1 VATIDTAEL
10 TDIAFGAAVLGTGG
24 GGDPYLGRLFAERS
38 IREHGPVEMVD
49 LEKVPDDAVVLPVAM
64 MGAPTVMVEKIPS
77 GEELRGV
84 VRTVEARLGREAT
97 HVVPIEA
104 GGMNSLIPFAAAA
117 QLGLPIV
124 DADGMGR
131 AFPEL
136 QQVMP
141 SLGGLSA
148 TPMALADDKGNSV
161 VLDTVDNVWTERL
174 ARALTVEMGCSA
186 FLANYAM
193 SGSEARAHL
202 IGGTV
207 SLAARIGATVRQA
220 RAAHR
225 DPADAALDVVDG
237 RRLFVGKV
245 VDVSRRTTGG
255 FARGNATVTGI
266 ASDDG
271 ATLELTFQNEHL
283 VATVDGDVLAVVPDL
298 VCLFDVESG
307 APVTT
312 ESLRY
317 GLRVV
322 VGGAPCDPRWKTAEG
337 LRLAGPSAFGL
348 DLEYRP
354 MKGRRR

>member
-1 VATIDTAEL
+1 MTSIESADLA
-10 TDIAFGAAVLGTGG
+10 DIAFGAAVLGTGG

-38 IREHGPVEMVD
+38 IREHGPVEMVGFD
-49 LEKVPDDAVVLPVAM
+49 QVPDDALVLPVAM

-77 GEELRGV
+77 GRELRGV
-84 VRTVEARLGREAT
+84 VRTLETRLGRTAT

-104 GGMNSLIPFAAAA
+104 GGMNSLVPFAAAA

-141 SLGGLSA
+141 SLGGLPA
-148 TPMALADDKGNSV
+148 TPMALTDDKGNSV

-174 ARALTVEMGCSA
+174 ARNLTVEMGCSA
-186 FLANYAM
+186 ILANYPMTGAD
-193 SGSEARAHL
+193 AKAHL
-202 IGGTV
+202 IEGTI
-207 SLAARIGATVRQA
+207 SLAARIGSSVRAA

-225 DPADAALDVVDG
+225 DPVDAALDVVG
-237 RRLFVGKV
+237 GSRLFSGKV

-255 FARGNATVTGI
+255 FARGDATLTGV
-266 ASDDG
+266 DG
-271 ATLELTFQNEHL
+271 SKLELTFQNEHL
-283 VATVDGDVLAVVPDL
+283 VAIIDGEVRAVVPDL
-298 VCLFDVESG
+298 VCLFDVDSG

-312 ESLRY
+312 EALRY

-322 VGGAPCDPRWKTAEG
+322 VGAAPCDPRWKTSEG
-337 LRLAGPSAFGL
+337 LALVGPRAFGL
-348 DLEYRP
+348 DVDYRP
-354 MKGRRR
+354 IVEGLLT